1 MSLAMLRIGAV
12 AVPLDPASKGPSRDE
27 LAKQIGIGLIVGVSS
42 SETSN
47 VKFLAAPQFRDIVS
61 AQTSPS
67 VLQRP
72 ASDALAVLFH
82 GSGTTGR
89 PKIIPLKHRHL
100 IARCLNNFDELKP
113 AAGDRVIVLQQF
125 RSQTYMTRSLQCLF
139 FGGCLVENMALR
151 TRSPDYSRILLDT
164 VERHGVA
171 HINCTAFH
179 AHMIVNGIKDGSVC
193 RCPGLKCF
201 TVGGSTVSPELR
213 RSIVNKIS
221 PNLCINYGA
230 NETGPIAR
238 ASPGLLLRHPDT
250 VGAIAPRTEVAIFG
264 EDDHPLAPN
273 TPGAIRVRGDSVV
286 DRYYDDAAA
295 TKAAFRN
302 GWFDTGDI
310 GYLTADGAL
319 FLLGRNDDMMIL
331 NGFNI
336 HPAEIEQVLESHP
349 CVSEAAAVGAKSDV
363 HGDIP
368 MAFAVLGRTCTEA
381 ELMSHCSERL
391 GVMAPRRIFIVES
404 LPRNASGKVLRR
416 ELAQRIRSRP
426 AS

>member
-1 MSLAMLRIGAV
+1 M
-12 AVPLDPASKGPSRDE
+12 
-27 LAKQIGIGLIVGVSS
+27 GISLIVGVSS
-42 SETSN
+42 SESSS
-47 VKFLAAPQFRDIVS
+47 VKFLSVPMLHDIVS
-61 AQTSPS
+61 TQASPN
-67 VLQRP
+67 VFQRP
-72 ASDALAVLFH
+72 APDALAVLFH

-89 PKIIPLKHRHL
+89 PKIIPLEHRHL
-100 IARCLNNFDELKP
+100 IARCHNTFDELKP

-139 FGGCLVENMALR
+139 FGGCLVENTGLR

-164 VERHGVA
+164 VDLHGVA
-171 HINCTAFH
+171 HINCTVLH
-179 AHMIVNGIKDGSVC
+179 AHMIVNDIDDGAVC

-201 TVGGSTVSPELR
+201 TIGGSTVSPELR
-213 RSIVNKIS
+213 RSIMSKIS
-221 PNLCINYGA
+221 PNLCINYGT

-238 ASPGLLLRHPDT
+238 ASPGLLLRHPDS

-264 EDDHPLAPN
+264 EDDRPLTAN
-273 TPGAIRVRGDSVV
+273 RPGAIRVRGDSVV
-286 DRYYDDAAA
+286 EGYYDDAAA

-331 NGFNI
+331 DGINI
-336 HPAEIEQVLESHP
+336 HPAEIEHVLETHP
-349 CVSEAAAVGAKSDV
+349 GVSEAAAVGAKSDV

-368 MAFAVLGRTCTEA
+368 VAFVVLGQTCTEA
-381 ELMSHCSERL
+381 ELKSFCNERL
-391 GVMAPRRIFIVES
+391 GVTAPRRIFFVES

-416 ELAQRIRSRP
+416 ELAQRIRSSP
-426 AS
+426 A